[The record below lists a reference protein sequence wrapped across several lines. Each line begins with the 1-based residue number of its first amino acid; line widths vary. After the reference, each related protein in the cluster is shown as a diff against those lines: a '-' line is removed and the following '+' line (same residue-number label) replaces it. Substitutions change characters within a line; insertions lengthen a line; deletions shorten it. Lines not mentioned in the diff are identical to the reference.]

1 MRRSGL
7 FHIIMHS
14 LHLFTNCIII
24 SNEVQLR
31 QVCKVGIWTS
41 RDIERQDGRRVFVT
55 GGLSGIGFQ
64 AALAM
69 GEKGADVTVIGRD
82 AARGQQALA
91 ELRRIVPGASFSFE
105 QADLA
110 DLKSISELTDRV
122 LPKGQ
127 QIDLLLNVAGVMAV
141 PERRLTVDGFE
152 MHMGTN
158 HIGHFA
164 LTGRLLPLLR
174 KGRVVQVTA
183 LVARWAK
190 LDLSDLQ
197 SSNSYNPMTAYA
209 KSKLAN
215 ILFAVELNK
224 RFGGFGPSAVAV
236 DPGTANTSLQRHTS
250 GLVHWLGEK
259 VIKII
264 GYPLDRVADPV
275 VFGAIFPAPD
285 DHTYV
290 KPSKFIQKSGPP
302 AYVEVPRPALDTDLG
317 KRLWELSEELTGV
330 HYREANQT

>member
-1 MRRSGL
+1 MG
-7 FHIIMHS
+7 
-14 LHLFTNCIII
+14 
-24 SNEVQLR
+24 V
-31 QVCKVGIWTS
+31 WTS
-41 RDIERQDGRRVFVT
+41 RNIERQDGRRVFVT

-82 AARGQQALA
+82 AAKGGQVLA
-91 ELRRIVPGASFSFE
+91 ELRRIVPAGSFSFE
-105 QADLA
+105 QSDLA
-110 DLKSISELTDRV
+110 NLKSIAEFADRV
-122 LPKGQ
+122 LQKGQ
-127 QIDLLLNVAGVMAV
+127 RIDLLLNIAGVMAV
-141 PERRLTVDGFE
+141 PERRPTADGFE

-158 HIGHFA
+158 HLGHFA

-174 KGRVVQVTA
+174 GGRVVQVTA

-197 SSNSYNPMTAYA
+197 SDRSYNPMTAYA

-224 RFGGFGPSAVAV
+224 RFGDLGPSAVAV

-250 GLVHWLGEK
+250 GLTHWLGEK
-259 VIKII
+259 VINII

-275 VFGAIFPAPD
+275 VFGAVVPAPN

-290 KPSKFIQKSGPP
+290 KPSKFIQKSGSPT
-302 AYVEVPRPALDTDLG
+302 YVEVPKRALNRDLR
-317 KRLWELSEELTGV
+317 KRLWKLSEELTGV
-330 HYREANQT
+330 RY